1 MIFVPYSITYL
12 SQEDVLESKYD
23 PEEHVPFDDTQM
35 VGLVVDNVSVEE
47 QDVQAAVELVFAC
60 SSHVSH
66 PKGQAVK
73 VLGGTIYKYG

>member
-1 MIFVPYSITYL
+1 
-12 SQEDVLESKYD
+12 
-23 PEEHVPFDDTQM
+23 M
-35 VGLVVDNVSVEE
+35 VGLVVDNVSAEE

-73 VLGGTIYKYG
+73 VLGGAIYKCG

>member
-1 MIFVPYSITYL
+1 
-12 SQEDVLESKYD
+12 
-23 PEEHVPFDDTQM
+23 M